1 MGKIKKIT
9 HTGTFRIYHG
19 DIFYIGFVLNAK
31 GVHIRCREKIETKYF
46 KKHNVLK
53 KMARFCWVGIIN
65 TCWWFMGG
73 FKPFKFFF
81 FSTLQLTFTHK
92 TGWPLASFHSRRI
105 KTEEKSKVVA
115 AVYSIPC
122 CASRFAQD
130 DFEE

>member
-19 DIFYIGFVLNAK
+19 DIFYIGFFLNAK
-31 GVHIRCREKIETKYF
+31 GVHKRCREKIETKYF

-73 FKPFKFFF
+73 FKPFEIF
-81 FSTLQLTFTHK
+81 FSFNTSTHFH
-92 TGWPLASFHSRRI
+92 TQNRLALGFLSQQKDKDRRNV
-105 KTEEKSKVVA
+105 KGRR
-115 AVYSIPC
+115 C
-122 CASRFAQD
+122 CLFNSLLC
-130 DFEE
+130 

>member
-1 MGKIKKIT
+1 M
-9 HTGTFRIYHG
+9 
-19 DIFYIGFVLNAK
+19 FYKRWRDFVGLVLLILVGGLWVVLN
-31 GVHIRCREKIETKYF
+31 HS
-46 KKHNVLK
+46 N
-53 KMARFCWVGIIN
+53 
-65 TCWWFMGG
+65 
-73 FKPFKFFF
+73 FFF
-81 FSTLQLTFTHK
+81 LSTLQLTFTHK